1 MFVPEDDSSEAGTRV
16 FEAGAD
22 ISEAGTRMY
31 DAAGD
36 ASEAGT
42 RRFDA
47 ESSEEAGTR
56 MFEHRTTDGRQNAF
70 QTASSSGSLTRVG
83 SILGTPLYMSP
94 EQCRGET
101 LDTRADIY
109 SLGVIAYRLISGRTP
124 FSGDYL
130 AVMKMHRESPPP
142 PLKVKR
148 VPKKVVGLVM
158 SALSKDPNDR
168 PPTAAAFASALRA
181 HSEGTGSLLRRALT
195 LYSEHLPT
203 FLRLVLLVYAPVVIL
218 TLLQVT
224 IAFLNMRHVFAR
236 PWDSLLS
243 GVIGVLTF
251 LMTFLA
257 ASVISGV
264 TTWLVT
270 QMLAVPLRPVELRP
284 AFVALKKRL
293 RPFLLT
299 SMLISLAILVGLVIC
314 IVPGLY
320 LVVNFA
326 MVAPVLMMED
336 YRGRAALKRARAL
349 YKRSRRT
356 VIAVIFIQMIVPF
369 ILSLVSSGLLL
380 AVIVAL
386 HSGKLN
392 GSAEIFNVTQKLVTL
407 PIMILFGSLTSVVT
421 ALLYWKTRLAGGET
435 LRQAFIQFAEEEVP
449 ASKWQQR
456 MRTRLHLPT
465 RNTR

>member
-1 MFVPEDDSSEAGTRV
+1 MAGASNTASEPQSEAATQMYVAPVTEPDVSGPDLSEAGTRMFVPEDDAAEAGTRV
-16 FEAGAD
+16 F
-22 ISEAGTRMY
+22 

-42 RRFDA
+42 RMLEV
-47 ESSEEAGTR
+47 ESSEEVGTR
-56 MFEHRTTDGRQNAF
+56 MFEHRTTDGGQRAF

-94 EQCRGET
+94 EQCRGEM
-101 LDTRADIY
+101 LDARADIY
-109 SLGVIAYRLISGRTP
+109 SLGVIAYRLLSGRTP

-148 VPKKVVGLVM
+148 VPKKVATLVM
-158 SALSKDPNDR
+158 SALSKNPNDR

-203 FLRLVLLVYAPVVIL
+203 FLRLVLLVYTPVVIC

-224 IAFLNMRHVFAR
+224 VAILNMREVFTKRLGQVLEGAT
-236 PWDSLLS
+236 
-243 GVIGVLTF
+243 GVLTF
-251 LMTFLA
+251 LTMFLA

-299 SMLISLAILVGLVIC
+299 TVMISFLIVLGLLLC

-320 LVVNFA
+320 LMLNFA
-326 MVAPVLMMED
+326 LVAPVLMMED
-336 YRGRAALKRARAL
+336 YRGRAALKRSRAL

-356 VIAVIFIQMIVPF
+356 VVAVIIIQMIVPF
-369 ILSLVSSGLLL
+369 VLSAISSPPPGR
-380 AVIVAL
+380 
-386 HSGKLN
+386 S
-392 GSAEIFNVTQKLVTL
+392 
-407 PIMILFGSLTSVVT
+407 P
-421 ALLYWKTRLAGGET
+421 
-435 LRQAFIQFAEEEVP
+435 P
-449 ASKWQQR
+449 
-456 MRTRLHLPT
+456 
-465 RNTR
+465 